1 MKENHV
7 SLSGFVATDPQSRT
21 VNGESLL
28 ASFRLGS
35 TPRHLDR
42 RTGVWVDGRTT
53 WVTVKCWRQLARNV
67 MTSLAKG
74 SRVVV
79 TGKLVSSQWTT
90 PEGQPRSRVE
100 VDADSIAV
108 DLTFGTV
115 DFHKVSWS
123 EPNQIVD
130 RPEEH
135 ELSDQVEH
143 DSFPAEFAGVDG
155 AFGGGH
161 HLDEAAD
168 DELDDDLDDDLE
180 GLEDREPVGV

>member
-21 VNGESLL
+21 VNGDSLV

-53 WVTVKCWRQLARNV
+53 WVTVKCWRQVARNV
-67 MTSLAKG
+67 MACLAKG
-74 SRVVV
+74 SRVMVS
-79 TGKLVSSQWTT
+79 GKLVSSQWTT
-90 PEGQPRSRVE
+90 ADGQPRSRVE
-100 VDADSIAV
+100 VDADSVAV

-115 DFHKVSWS
+115 DFHKVGCS
-123 EPNQIVD
+123 EPNHLVE

-135 ELSDQVEH
+135 ELADQVEQ
-143 DSFPAEFAGVDG
+143 DSFPAEFAGIAGING
-155 AFGGGH
+155 AFGGH
-161 HLDEAAD
+161 ELDEGLD
-168 DELDDDLDDDLE
+168 ENLDDGLDELDDL
-180 GLEDREPVGV
+180 EPVGV